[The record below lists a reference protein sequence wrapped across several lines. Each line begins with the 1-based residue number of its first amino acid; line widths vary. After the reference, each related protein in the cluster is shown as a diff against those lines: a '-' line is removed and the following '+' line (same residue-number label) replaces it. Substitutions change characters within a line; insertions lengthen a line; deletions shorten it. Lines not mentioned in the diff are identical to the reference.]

1 MSKKYKSKFFRVA
14 VEGAT
19 TDGRVIAR
27 NWIEQMAKNFDPAKY
42 GARIWL
48 EHIRG
53 TVPDSTFRA
62 YGDVTAVKAEEV
74 TIDGTKKLALFAQ
87 IEPTPDLVALTKAR
101 QKIYT
106 SIEINEKFA
115 DTGEAYLV
123 GLGVTDSPASLGT
136 EVLAFAAQ
144 NPSVNPFATRKA
156 SPDNLFSAA
165 TETVLEFD
173 EVEPGGT
180 ETSTLSTKVKELI
193 KRFGSKTRVDDER
206 FADITQAV
214 ESLLEHAE
222 QQEAKFSETT
232 SQIKAMQESLKT
244 VSAEFSSLKQQ
255 LENEPENQH
264 QRPPSTGNNGAQQT
278 DC

>member
-53 TVPDSTFRA
+53 TMPDSTFRA

-74 TIDGTKKLALFAQ
+74 TIDGAKKLALFAQ
-87 IEPTPDLVALTKAR
+87 IEPTPDLVAMTKAR

-106 SIEINEKFA
+106 SVEISEKFA

-173 EVEPGGT
+173 EIDPNNT
-180 ETSTLSTKVKELI
+180 ETTTLSTKVKELL
-193 KRFGSKTRVDDER
+193 KRFGSKSRVDDER
-206 FADITQAV
+206 FNDITQAV
-214 ESLLEHAE
+214 ESLLEHTE
-222 QQEAKFSETT
+222 QQEARFSEATA
-232 SQIKAMQESLKT
+232 QISALQESLNT
-244 VSAEFSSLKQQ
+244 MSTEFSSLKQQ
-255 LENEPENQH
+255 LENEPENHH
-264 QRPPSTGNNGAQQT
+264 QRPPSTGGNGTQQT